1 MSEADSPLV
10 LKRKCAAALETVG
23 YLYELCNTLKY
34 FVIPMQLEKAAWVW
48 VRLFILIMM
57 YNNMQE
63 HVPQREEVNVLH

>member
-34 FVIPMQLEKAAWVW
+34 FVIPMQLEKGTVSL
-48 VRLFILIMM
+48 RLFILIMM